1 MHLLILHSKLL
12 LDIKS
17 LIYDNGDQLLSKLAA
32 IEARLFKDSPSP
44 GSRVASSCEQIQ
56 IPNFLIDKFEEAS
69 RLGRPELENGN
80 NLPMHQGINAFLS
93 HYTDDTTTSQFSGG
107 FLLET
112 PTQTPDQFLRMMK
125 AIWII
130 QRVRYSKEYTQASQ
144 SGNRLLRCFV
154 ESLGQKC
161 LEDFN
166 RFAQLPPG
174 NVFKVRNEP
183 DPISLSELGEDA
195 FRIWPNVTRP
205 LDIFD
210 TASMDSLKMIFRA
223 LLRPPPNQGQA
234 TSTASY
240 RQLILLRQDNTL
252 LEMIVKETSEADA
265 STNSQS

>member
-1 MHLLILHSKLL
+1 MLILHSKLL

-17 LIYDNGDQLLSKLAA
+17 LIYDNGDQLLSKLAV
-32 IEARLFKDSPSP
+32 IEARLFKDTASP

-56 IPNFLIDKFEEAS
+56 IPKYLIDKFEESS

-80 NLPMHQGINAFLS
+80 ILPMHQGINAFLS
-93 HYTDDTTTSQFSGG
+93 HYKDDTTTSQFSGG

-112 PTQTPDQFLRMMK
+112 PTQSPEQYLRMMK

-166 RFAQLPPG
+166 RFAQMPPG
-174 NVFKVRNEP
+174 NVFKVRDEP
-183 DPISLSELGEDA
+183 DPISLSELGEES
-195 FRIWPNVTRP
+195 FRIWPNVARS

-210 TASMDSLKMIFRA
+210 TETMDSLKMVFRA
-223 LLRPPPNQGQA
+223 LLRPPPNQGL
-234 TSTASY
+234 STTPACY
-240 RQLILLRQDNTL
+240 RQLILLRHDNTL